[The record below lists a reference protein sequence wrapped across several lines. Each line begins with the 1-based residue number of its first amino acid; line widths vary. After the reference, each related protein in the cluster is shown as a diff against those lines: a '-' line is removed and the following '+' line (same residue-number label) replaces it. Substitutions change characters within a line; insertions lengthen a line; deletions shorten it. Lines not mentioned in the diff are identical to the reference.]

1 MSEMFLIDRRPKGVV
16 WLTLNR
22 PEIHNAFDDRLIAA
36 LTEQLLALGSDESV
50 RALVLTGAG
59 RSFSAGADLNW
70 MRRSA
75 TYGEAENLADARAL
89 ARLMQVL
96 NELPQ
101 PTIARVNGAALG
113 GGVGLVVCS
122 DIAIASED
130 AVFGLTEV
138 RLGIT
143 PSVIGPHV
151 LAAIGQRWTRRLM
164 LTGERIGA
172 AQALSI
178 GLVHEVVP
186 ASALDAA
193 IERVVADVVKGGPR
207 AISEAKRL
215 VLDIANRP
223 VDAEVAEETA
233 SRIARIRAS
242 AEGREGVTA
251 FLEKRKPAWIA

>member
-1 MSEMFLIDRRPKGVV
+1 MTEMFRIDRRPDGVT

-36 LTEQLLALGSDESV
+36 LTDQLLLLGADESM

-75 TYGEAENLADARAL
+75 TYSEAENLEDARAL
-89 ARLMQVL
+89 ARLTRVL

-151 LAAIGQRWTRRLM
+151 LAAIGQRWTRRLI

-172 AQALSI
+172 AKAQAI

-186 ASALDAA
+186 ADALDAA
-193 IERVVADVVKGGPR
+193 VDRVLADVVKGGPR
-207 AISEAKRL
+207 AVAEAKRL

-223 VDAEVAEETA
+223 VDAAVAEETA
-233 SRIARIRAS
+233 ARIARIRATP
-242 AEGREGVTA
+242 EGREGVSA

>member
-1 MSEMFLIDRRPKGVV
+1 MTEMFLIDRRPNGVV

-22 PEIHNAFDDRLIAA
+22 PEIHNAFDDRLIVA
-36 LTEQLLALGSDESV
+36 LTEQLLALGANESM

-75 TYGEAENLADARAL
+75 TYEEPENLADARAL
-89 ARLMQVL
+89 ARLTQVL

-101 PTIARVNGAALG
+101 PTITRVNGAALG

-122 DIAIASED
+122 DVAIASED

-172 AQALSI
+172 AQALRI
-178 GLVHEVVP
+178 GLVHDVVP
-186 ASALDAA
+186 ADALDSAV
-193 IERVVADVVKGGPR
+193 ERAVTDLVKGGPR
-207 AISEAKRL
+207 AIAEAKRMI
-215 VLDIANRP
+215 LDVANRP
-223 VDAEVAEETA
+223 VDAEVAEDTA
-233 SRIARIRAS
+233 GRIARIRAS
-242 AEGREGVTA
+242 AEGREGVSA

>member
-1 MSEMFLIDRRPKGVV
+1 MTEMFLIDRRPNGIV

-22 PEIHNAFDDRLIAA
+22 PEIHNAFDDRMIAA
-36 LTEQLLALGSDESV
+36 LTDRLLALGGDQSV

-75 TYGEAENLADARAL
+75 TYEEAENLADARAL
-89 ARLMQVL
+89 ARLTQVL

-113 GGVGLVVCS
+113 GGVGLIVCS
-122 DIAIASED
+122 DVAIASED

-143 PSVIGPHV
+143 PSVIGPHI

-172 AQALSI
+172 AQALRI

-186 ASALDAA
+186 ADALDSAT
-193 IERVVADVVKGGPR
+193 ERAVADLVKGGPR
-207 AISEAKRL
+207 AIAEAKRL
-215 VLDIANRP
+215 ILDLANRP
-223 VDAEVAEETA
+223 VDAGTAEDTA

-242 AEGREGVTA
+242 AEGREGVSA